1 MIAPFQYFTI
11 SGNTNLIKTIMKRI
25 AKKSLTRSWIMFLLV
40 SMSMVTLSAAASSA
54 TLKIGD
60 SYGGGVVLYVDATG
74 QHGLI
79 AAKTDV
85 LAHSSGKV
93 EGFFSWYGA
102 NVAAN
107 AFVEGYG
114 DWFLPNK
121 EQLNQLY
128 LNKQVVGGTM
138 ETYYW
143 SSSESDANDGWGQD
157 FTNGEQVAG
166 RKTNGSHVRAVRIF

>member
-1 MIAPFQYFTI
+1 MNDWPHFTV
-11 SGNTNLIKTIMKRI
+11 SRNTNLNYSIMKRI
-25 AKKSLTRSWIMFLLV
+25 VKKSFTRSWIMFLLV
-40 SMSMVTLSAAASSA
+40 SMGMVTLSAVASSA
-54 TLKIGD
+54 TLKVGD
-60 SYGGGVVLYVDATG
+60 SHGGGVVLYVDATG

-85 LAHSSGKV
+85 MAHSSGKV

-128 LNKQVVGGTM
+128 LNKGVVGGTVG
-138 ETYYW
+138 TYYW
-143 SSSESDANDGWGQD
+143 SSSESDANNGWGQD
-157 FTNGEQVAG
+157 FTNGEQIAG